1 MTTDT
6 TAATTA
12 TSTAPI
18 RTIIAG
24 LGLAGVT
31 VVLLLLADTLGLP
44 KQAVGGLVVLLSIL
58 LFLVGIPVGIA
69 MLGASLLG
77 LLSLGGTRVIQS
89 TLETAGYESTASW
102 SYSVIPMFI
111 LMGALLWKS
120 GLTATAFNTA
130 RNWIGW
136 VPGGLAVSTNFA
148 GAGLAAGSGSTI
160 GITYAIGQVAIPE
173 MLRSGYRPSLAVG
186 SVAAAGT
193 LGQVIP
199 PSLLLVVYAGAAG
212 VAVGPQLLAGVVPGV
227 LLAVAFA
234 IMIIVRASLHRDLA
248 PRVDSRP
255 VGWAERWRSLLGVV
269 PLIVVVVIVVG
280 GIFQGIFTATEAG
293 VFGALSAFVMGAI
306 HHLRTERSLRALLRM
321 LRESTVVTLTSTAS
335 VFLLLTGVFALTR
348 VVALSQIANELT
360 GWIVDIG
367 LGRVGFLLALVVL
380 YLVLGMFMDTLAMML
395 LTVPIL
401 MTPLAAVGVDPLFF
415 GVFLVIMAEV
425 GLLTPPLGIL
435 SFILH
440 RIASDSRVN
449 LGHQVRLSD
458 VFRGTA
464 WFVATAIAVVLVL
477 VLFPDLVTW
486 LPDLGTT
493 AE

>member
-1 MTTDT
+1 MTSQSTLP
-6 TAATTA
+6 TA
-12 TSTAPI
+12 TPT
-18 RTIIAG
+18 RTIGVG
-24 LGLAGVT
+24 LGLAAIT
-31 VVLLLLADTLGLP
+31 VLLLLLAGPIGLP
-44 KQAVGGLVVLLSIL
+44 KQAIGGLVVLLSIL

-77 LLSLGGTRVIQS
+77 LFSLGGTRVIRS
-89 TLETAGYESTASW
+89 TLESAGFETTASW
-102 SYSVIPMFI
+102 SYSVIPMFV

-120 GLTATAFNTA
+120 GLTASAFNTA

-212 VAVGPQLLAGVVPGV
+212 VAVGPQLLAGVIPGV
-227 LLAVAFA
+227 ILAIAFA
-234 IMIIVRASLHRDLA
+234 LMIIGRATVRRDLA
-248 PRVDSRP
+248 PTIAASQR
-255 VGWAERWRSLLGVV
+255 VGWPERWRSLLGVV
-269 PLIVVVVIVVG
+269 PLIVVVLIVVG
-280 GIFQGIFTATEAG
+280 GIFRGIFTATEAG
-293 VFGALSAFVMGAI
+293 VFGALAAFVMGVF
-306 HHLRTERSLRALLRM
+306 HHLKAERSLRALVTM
-321 LRESTVVTLTSTAS
+321 LKESVVVTLTSTAS

-360 GWIVDIG
+360 GWIVDFG
-367 LGRVGFLLALVVL
+367 FGRVELLVALMVL

-401 MTPLAAVGVDPLFF
+401 LTPLAAVGVDPLFF

-440 RIASDSRVN
+440 RIASDPKVN
-449 LGHQVRLSD
+449 LGHDVTLSE
-458 VFRGTA
+458 VFKGTA
-464 WFVATAIAVVLVL
+464 WFVATAVAVVLLL
-477 VLFPDLVTW
+477 VIYPDIVTW
-486 LPDLGTT
+486 LPGLGTT